1 MLQNYITL
9 PIFAIIS
16 DDESGNK
23 QRFAPIVIGCLP
35 TATQQSN
42 MLTSMIF
49 NLIMHLC
56 SVKKDTMFQYGAV
69 QLITFLSAG

>member
-1 MLQNYITL
+1 MIL
-9 PIFAIIS
+9 

-23 QRFAPIVIGCLP
+23 QRFAPIIVGCLP
-35 TATQQSN
+35 SVTQQSN

-56 SVKKDTMFQYGAV
+56 AVKKDTMFQYGAV
-69 QLITFLSAG
+69 QLVTFLSAGYVI